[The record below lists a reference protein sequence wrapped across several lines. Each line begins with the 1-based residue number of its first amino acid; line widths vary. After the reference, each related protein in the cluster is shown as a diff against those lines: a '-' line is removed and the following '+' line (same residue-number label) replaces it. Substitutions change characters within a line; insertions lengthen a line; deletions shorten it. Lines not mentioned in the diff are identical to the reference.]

1 MLILYNVVGHEV
13 GKWLSG
19 MNPAAV
25 YTMEQPQEAIFV
37 KVIDR
42 SDKSTDKVNQLRKI
56 ESNIQAK
63 QVKLQV
69 PQGPAFING
78 RWWWPPHL

>member
-1 MLILYNVVGHEV
+1 M
-13 GKWLSG
+13 K
-19 MNPAAV
+19 
-25 YTMEQPQEAIFV
+25 QPQEAIFV

-42 SDKSTDKVNQLRKI
+42 SDKLTDKVNQLRKI

-78 RWWWPPHL
+78 RWW